1 MLTVENLEVRY
12 GAIEAVRGLSFRVEE
27 GEVVALLGSN
37 GAGKSST
44 LMSIAGLEPAASGQV
59 RLGDKTITGLSP
71 EAIVEQG
78 LSLSPEGRRVFGRLT
93 IAENLKLGA
102 IPLHDRNRAEER
114 FAYVYELFPKLEQ
127 RQNQASGTLSGGEQ
141 QMLAIGRALMAD
153 PKLLMLDEPSLGLA
167 PIIVDEIFNL
177 IERLRSSGITMV
189 LVEQNAQRALEIS
202 DRAYVIS
209 HGKVEQEGTSAE
221 LLADSDLESIYLG
234 TGRKS

>member
-12 GAIEAVRGLSFRVEE
+12 GAIEAVRELSFRVEE

-44 LMSIAGLEPAASGQV
+44 LMSIAGLVPPASGRVLLQDEE
-59 RLGDKTITGLSP
+59 LAGLSP

-78 LSLSPEGRRVFGRLT
+78 ISLSPEGRRVFGRLT
-93 IAENLKLGA
+93 VAENLKLGA
-102 IPLHDRNRAEER
+102 IPLHDRGRTDER
-114 FAYVYELFPKLEQ
+114 FRYVYDLFPKLEE
-127 RQNQASGTLSGGEQ
+127 RQAQPSGTLSGGEQ

-167 PIIVDEIFNL
+167 PIIVDEIFSL
-177 IERLRSSGITMV
+177 IERLRAGGMTMV

-209 HGKVEQEGTSAE
+209 HGKVERAGTSTE

-234 TGRKS
+234 TGRAS